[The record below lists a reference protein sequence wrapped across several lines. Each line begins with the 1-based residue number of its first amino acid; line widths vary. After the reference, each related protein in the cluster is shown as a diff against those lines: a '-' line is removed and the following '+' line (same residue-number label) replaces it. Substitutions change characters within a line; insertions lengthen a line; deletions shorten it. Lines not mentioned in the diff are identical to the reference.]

1 MAQPNVEA
9 PSKRELQPEPQTQ
22 PEVAAAVQ
30 QLLTMYYQTF
40 DTNRAGLAVLYVR
53 KQ

>member
-1 MAQPNVEA
+1 MAHSNVEA
-9 PSKRELQPEPQTQ
+9 PSKRELQPEPQAT

-40 DTNRAGLAVLYVR
+40 DTNRVGLAALYVR
-53 KQ
+53 KY